1 VIVYNVRDVFGHFVR
16 PVSARGGKCPHACC
30 RNRRIHPDNMP
41 VVPESRVM
49 RRASDEQLER
59 HLRKHSDDI
68 RVIIQVGAEIDRREA
83 RRKEQARRRTERQA
97 ATAERRRTRAEARE
111 ANRAANRMER
121 EAIVEHSFIQAE
133 NATNGYMVNRLGQA
147 RGISERSLFVG
158 PESRARKY
166 ASPEL
171 LEHWQSH
178 PRPTAAML
186 AGRDTRVYE
195 TYQDDRRTRATVRR
209 RV

>member
-1 VIVYNVRDVFGHFVR
+1 MYNVRDVFGHFVR
-16 PVSARGGKCPHACC
+16 PVSARGGRCPHACC
-30 RNRRIHPDNMP
+30 RGYRRHPDNLP
-41 VVPESRVM
+41 VVPHKRELRG
-49 RRASDEQLER
+49 ASDAALER

-68 RVIIQVGAEIDRREA
+68 TVIIQVGAEIDRREDKRRRDEA
-83 RRKEQARRRTERQA
+83 RRAERQA
-97 ATAERRRTRAEARE
+97 ATAERRRTRADARE

-133 NATNGYMVNRLGQA
+133 DATNGYMVNRLGQA

-158 PESRARKY
+158 PQSRARKY

-186 AGRDTRVYE
+186 AGEDTRVYE
-195 TYQDDRRTRATVRR
+195 SYQDDRRTRATIR
-209 RV
+209 RVA